1 MQPAPPLQDEMFYR
15 SEFVSIS
22 DSIHR
27 LLQDCDSLSAVGAYS
42 LAGWSWMTAGSSVS
56 RLQQHQLQYE
66 PSLSLSSSFA
76 SPIDVLRTSH
86 QERGA
91 RLVSILESSL
101 VSLFQFK
108 LSTLSTSSPGS
119 PTSPRSS
126 YTGSESPEV
135 FSGGRVSRVSS
146 PMASSTRVSPTFF
159 GEAANQWLLQPRPS
173 TQTTST
179 VSFSVTSVE
188 RLHDLLDCAER
199 IGALAHLLTT
209 VLPSHLMTSLF
220 SHILSGSAKLSA
232 PSIGSDSLELSFA
245 MQPFASPSPVT
256 VANQVALFA
265 NYIKAK
271 LAISYQDNTEQKTL
285 RNIESAQTR
294 VPNSPAAGG
303 GASAI
308 KRLALTSPRI
318 SRNAFSSRN
327 NTRSEEVNSSAPS
340 LSDPQRR
347 LLTILQKSLALIGR
361 SLWCGVPGEKGIGK
375 LLSEM
380 VIQSM
385 PQSLD
390 HLRGWLDNEL
400 HPLGLIEIELTKM
413 NFLEDTDD
421 ALPFRS
427 ALAATP
433 MIYATRAREAIL
445 RSARDSCN
453 LPLPDESQGTRL
465 IMSSLGEKGNASDF
479 ITVLATPAN
488 TKRFGTKLSSGN
500 TSLTSNSH
508 DSIDFHAAVTRL
520 LPMQVSTATLQLTR
534 LVRETNEASILA
546 ASAGYSTL
554 SNNFVLAARE
564 IVGIYL
570 AVMSTRMLSPSKEP
584 SISLQMDVFRRG
596 ALFHNDC
603 LLMAHVLARLSLLQ
617 SGDNAAIVFSDLI
630 PSLQIAARESFAI
643 QTEMMKNALTEAVL
657 SESDSAV
664 SDDSEGPTAAI
675 AMQAGNLKLI
685 GTMLAE
691 VLSRTNFIRLFGTLA
706 DLCIQNT
713 CKASFEEIQRA
724 LLCLEPTSGA
734 RGERSNVNA
743 SLRISSN
750 IRLLLDISSEIL
762 GLDSSNPPT
771 LFIKSWDRAKAL
783 VLALSLSL
791 MKVREKAFSGFFGKV
806 TLRGGQ
812 PAMTK
817 EEVAT
822 ILTFRFSP
830 ALGQKG
836 VQLELKSL

>member
-1 MQPAPPLQDEMFYR
+1 MQPAPPLQDELFFR
-15 SEFVSIS
+15 SEFVSVS

-27 LLQDCDSLSAVGAYS
+27 LLNDCDSLSAVGAYS

-66 PSLSLSSSFA
+66 PSLSLSSSLV
-76 SPIDVLRTSH
+76 SPIDALRTSH

-108 LSTLSTSSPGS
+108 LSALSISSPGS

-126 YTGSESPEV
+126 YTGSEPPEV
-135 FSGGRVSRVSS
+135 FSGRVSRVSS
-146 PMASSTRVSPTFF
+146 PMASSRVSPTFF
-159 GEAANQWLLQPRPS
+159 GDAANQWLSQPRQGAQ
-173 TQTTST
+173 TTTST

-199 IGALAHLLTT
+199 IGALVHLLTT

-232 PSIGSDSLELSFA
+232 PTLGSTDSLELSFA
-245 MQPFASPSPVT
+245 TQPFATPSPIT
-256 VANQVALFA
+256 VATQVALFA

-271 LAISYQDNTEQKTL
+271 LIISHQDNSEQKPL
-285 RNIESAQTR
+285 RIIESAQTR

-318 SRNAFSSRN
+318 SRNASGSRN
-327 NTRSEEVNSSAPS
+327 NARSEEEVNSSAPS
-340 LSDPQRR
+340 MSDPQRR

-361 SLWCGVPGEKGIGK
+361 SLWCGVPGAGGVGK

-380 VIQSM
+380 VVQSM

-390 HLRGWLDNEL
+390 LLRGWLDNEL
-400 HPLGLIEIELTKM
+400 HPLGLIEIELAKM

-421 ALPFRS
+421 TLPFRS

-433 MIYATRAREAIL
+433 IIYATRAREAIL

-453 LPLPDESQGTRL
+453 LPLPSESHGTRL
-465 IMSSLGEKGNASDF
+465 IMSSPGEKSSEF

-500 TSLTSNSH
+500 TSSFSLTSTSH

-520 LPMQVSTATLQLTR
+520 LPMQVSTATLQLTK
-534 LVRETNEASILA
+534 LVRETNEAAILA

-554 SNNFVLAARE
+554 SRNFVLAARE

-603 LLMAHVLARLSLLQ
+603 LLMAHVLARLSLL
-617 SGDNAAIVFSDLI
+617 DNAANVFSDLI
-630 PSLQIAARESFAI
+630 PSLQIAARESFSI

-657 SESDSAV
+657 SESDTVV

-675 AMQAGNLKLI
+675 ATQAGKLKLI

-706 DLCIQNT
+706 DLCILNA

-724 LLCLEPTSGA
+724 LLSFEPTSGA
-734 RGERSNVNA
+734 RGERSNVIA

-750 IRLLLDISSEIL
+750 IRLLLDIASEIL

-771 LFIKSWDRAKAL
+771 LFIKTWDRAKAL
-783 VLALSLSL
+783 VLVLSLSL
-791 MKVREKAFSGFFGKV
+791 MKVREKALSGFFGKV

-836 VQLELKSL
+836 IQLELKNL